1 MSTESTLQKRSDS
14 SCELCKSKNE
24 LSVYVI
30 PPGTD
35 NVPDNSILT
44 CSLCQNQISS
54 SENLDG
60 HHWHCLNDSI
70 WSQTPAVQ
78 IVSWRLLKRLTQQE
92 PPEMWASD
100 ILDMVYFDDELISWA
115 EADNNDELETPTKDC
130 NGTILQSGDTV
141 TLIKDLDVKGAGFTA
156 KRGTAVR
163 NISLTSNP
171 EHIEGKVNGT
181 RIVLLT
187 CFLKK

>member
-60 HHWHCLNDSI
+60 RHWHCLNDSI